1 MNCLISILSK
11 VTPALS
17 AEECEAL
24 FKEIAELLIN
34 NYAICVND
42 RLYRLLEIEFYYFN
56 PNIDDFRDNNEKKKV
71 TYPRITP
78 VAQWFFHSSGV
89 DLTFES
95 NKNEGY
101 GGGILIR
108 KIVDDNGKITEG
120 SLRCYWE
127 LFGKYTDAFSAK
139 VDNLEYAKNI
149 LSDKMPDGNR
159 REFYYTTKLG
169 GHIGAYIDK
178 LLPTQYITEDIT
190 WKLFVNADP
199 YEREK
204 YERYVKVNRKS
215 ADKVID
221 EFRKAKRIIEEKT
234 GITGLALLL
243 L

>member
-11 VTPALS
+11 VTPALN

-34 NYAICVND
+34 KCAICVRD
-42 RLYRLLEIEFYYFN
+42 RQYMLFEIEFYYYN

-71 TYPRITP
+71 TYQRITP

-108 KIVDDNGKITEG
+108 KIIDDNGKITEG

-139 VDNLEYAKNI
+139 VDNPHIIQIEPANNI
-149 LSDKMPDGNR
+149 IVTSNRHNIPDRNNRQWRFRAYKTLPDKSCYQKELQVLSGSEVR
-159 REFYYTTKLG
+159 
-169 GHIGAYIDK
+169 
-178 LLPTQYITEDIT
+178 
-190 WKLFVNADP
+190 
-199 YEREK
+199 
-204 YERYVKVNRKS
+204 
-215 ADKVID
+215 
-221 EFRKAKRIIEEKT
+221 
-234 GITGLALLL
+234 
-243 L
+243 